1 MIIYLPPV
9 NPMTAPLTADT
20 RGAIPSQMAIVMSGM
35 FARQNLVPERLTH
48 AEVKKAKQA
57 RPTDASAA
65 VDLLCRDFFEDD
77 DDQEMFAAEARSWLA
92 RLTPMSVLDVH
103 RRWPEMLKLYDRT

>member
-1 MIIYLPPV
+1 MMIIYLPPV

-35 FARQNLVPERLTH
+35 FARQNLVPERLTD

-57 RPTDASAA
+57 RPTDAGAA
-65 VDLLCRDFFEDD
+65 A
-77 DDQEMFAAEARSWLA
+77 DQEIKSPCKLPWKPCWACRSGG
-92 RLTPMSVLDVH
+92 
-103 RRWPEMLKLYDRT
+103 